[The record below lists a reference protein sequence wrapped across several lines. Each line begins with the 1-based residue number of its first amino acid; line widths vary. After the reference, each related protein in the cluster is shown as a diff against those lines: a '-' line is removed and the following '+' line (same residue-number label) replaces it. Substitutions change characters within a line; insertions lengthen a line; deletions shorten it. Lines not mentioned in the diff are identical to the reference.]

1 MAEGARLESDL
12 LRRRLNL
19 FVINDLQR
27 FFPPHYSR
35 SVGCFSSKKSAMMN
49 TFWVAADLGRALL
62 AASESVGISKLESM
76 HIEIKQVADEWV
88 ALNADLD
95 PRVSPAL
102 ATGKTLAECVQ
113 NLQQWEQDRG
123 LQPDD
128 SQIRIRVNQALG
140 FFTNRENVVRTRIAV
155 TEHLTSLL
163 RRSDLCPSCPLCGCN
178 LLPRSGRH
186 LATCPDLSSALCW
199 FRPAFEQMQHF
210 VQS

>member
-95 PRVSPAL
+95 PRVSHPAL
-102 ATGKTLAECVQ
+102 ATGKTLAECIQ
-113 NLQQWEQDRG
+113 NLQQWEKDGG
-123 LQPDD
+123 LQPE
-128 SQIRIRVNQALG
+128 SQRRI
-140 FFTNRENVVRTRIAV
+140 
-155 TEHLTSLL
+155 
-163 RRSDLCPSCPLCGCN
+163 
-178 LLPRSGRH
+178 
-186 LATCPDLSSALCW
+186 
-199 FRPAFEQMQHF
+199 
-210 VQS
+210 